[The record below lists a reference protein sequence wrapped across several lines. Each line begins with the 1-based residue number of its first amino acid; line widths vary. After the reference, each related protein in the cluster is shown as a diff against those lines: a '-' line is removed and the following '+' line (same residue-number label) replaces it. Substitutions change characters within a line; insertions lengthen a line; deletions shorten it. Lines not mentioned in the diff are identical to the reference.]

1 MTMDFSS
8 APQTG
13 HTPGSSVDSVIR
25 DNNFGPPMNALSSMG
40 GSAPPGATIID
51 PNVEPSSAMNPRSCV
66 TCRRRKVRC
75 DKHMPCGNCR
85 KAHISCIFPAPGRA
99 PRRPRPKDPNAPP
112 KQTSEREVELMKR
125 LRKLEGIVEELSGQI
140 EVDTRQPTS
149 AGDSPEDSSHPIGDE
164 RRTEINEASPSTA
177 PPGRTT
183 RPADPVRTSTGGS
196 ITRQNTL
203 NSPIQS
209 PGGSHVHRDF
219 GRLVLND
226 DGKRRYVSNAFW
238 SRMSDELSALR
249 AETEKFTD
257 EESDESDDDGSTPA
271 TSTSTK
277 DQQADHHAFIFGYRS
292 ADVDLRKLHP
302 LPSQIPFIWQIY
314 TENVDPIVKI
324 LHVPTMSEIVRQVRA
339 DMNSLTPGLE
349 ALMFAIY
356 YASIT
361 SMEENE
367 VQINFNTDKTR
378 LLDQYRFGTEQALAK
393 ANFVNTSDAV
403 VVQALTLY
411 IVVVRRND
419 STRFSWTLT
428 GLAIRIA
435 QSLGMHREGTQ
446 FADLTPF
453 EIEMRRRLWWTLV
466 VVDLRSAEDQG
477 TELVIAERTWDT
489 EFPLN
494 VNDNDFGPSMKE
506 FPPERQGA
514 TDVTFCLIRYEICSL
529 ARKLHSSVNALA
541 PCPKDTHLTFQEREA
556 MLLEMYNR
564 VEAKYLKPCD
574 DAKGELLHWVAA
586 AIARLIMAKMSLTVY
601 QSVLFPGVGLEV
613 SQHAR
618 DRIFNSSVEVVEY
631 SRLLNNEE
639 KCKQYRWLFQ
649 TYTNWYA
656 VAYLLLELGR
666 REWSP
671 PMEKAWMALASTFQM
686 EPAELA
692 KLQGNNAVMFPIR
705 KLFVKAQKHRELEI
719 ARLRSD
725 PAAAEKLDM
734 TEDTI
739 TAPMI
744 TFQHLPSSVRTSI
757 ALDRWRTIVGRPKPD
772 KAPHRSCMDV
782 VPATTPPNSVRT
794 ATPPT
799 TTAATTT
806 YQREPEADFTPTQ
819 FSYLDAA
826 MSQVVFNAENI
837 WGAAYESPGPMG
849 RSDGLSNE
857 VQPRITQ
864 PPRTIS
870 NYANNGSSGLTTG
883 VGAFSGDVFSSPVT
897 SSQPLQRQSQ
907 QPQPQATTAATQSD
921 SSETTPQL
929 DNPPPWLWSDAGWNW
944 VPGAANGVP
953 ALAAPVALSDDV
965 DVNMDEDFNWQD
977 WQQSI
982 RGFEQDAAAA
992 RGLPNFNGGFT
1003 GGL

>member
-1 MTMDFSS
+1 M
-8 APQTG
+8 
-13 HTPGSSVDSVIR
+13 
-25 DNNFGPPMNALSSMG
+25 L
-40 GSAPPGATIID
+40 TI
-51 PNVEPSSAMNPRSCV
+51 
-66 TCRRRKVRC
+66 
-75 DKHMPCGNCR
+75 
-85 KAHISCIFPAPGRA
+85 
-99 PRRPRPKDPNAPP
+99 
-112 KQTSEREVELMKR
+112 Q
-125 LRKLEGIVEELSGQI
+125 
-140 EVDTRQPTS
+140 
-149 AGDSPEDSSHPIGDE
+149 
-164 RRTEINEASPSTA
+164 
-177 PPGRTT
+177 
-183 RPADPVRTSTGGS
+183 
-196 ITRQNTL
+196 
-203 NSPIQS
+203 
-209 PGGSHVHRDF
+209 
-219 GRLVLND
+219 
-226 DGKRRYVSNAFW
+226 
-238 SRMSDELSALR
+238 
-249 AETEKFTD
+249 
-257 EESDESDDDGSTPA
+257 
-271 TSTSTK
+271 
-277 DQQADHHAFIFGYRS
+277 
-292 ADVDLRKLHP
+292 
-302 LPSQIPFIWQIY
+302 
-314 TENVDPIVKI
+314 
-324 LHVPTMSEIVRQVRA
+324 
-339 DMNSLTPGLE
+339 
-349 ALMFAIY
+349 
-356 YASIT
+356 
-361 SMEENE
+361 
-367 VQINFNTDKTR
+367 VQINFNTDKAR

-403 VVQALTLY
+403 VVQAVTLY
-411 IVVVRRND
+411 LVVVRRND

-428 GLAIRIA
+428 GLVIRIA

-494 VNDNDFGPSMKE
+494 INDNDFGPDMKD

-541 PCPKDTHLTFQEREA
+541 PCPKDTQLTFQEREE

-601 QSVLFPGVGLEV
+601 QSVLFPGQGLEV

-666 REWSP
+666 RDWAP
-671 PMEKAWMALASTFQM
+671 PMEKAWMALASTFRL

-705 KLFVKAQKHRELEI
+705 KLFVKAQKHRESEI
-719 ARLRSD
+719 ERLRND

-734 TEDTI
+734 SEDNM

-744 TFQHLPSSVRTSI
+744 TFQHLPASVRTSI
-757 ALDRWRTIVGRPKPD
+757 ALDRWRTIVGRPKAG

-782 VPATTPPNSVRT
+782 VPATTPPNSVKT
-794 ATPPT
+794 VTPPT
-799 TTAATTT
+799 TS
-806 YQREPEADFTPTQ
+806 YQRQPEADFTPTQ

-826 MSQVVFNAENI
+826 MSQVLFNSENL
-837 WGAAYESPGPMG
+837 WGAAYGAGGPVA
-849 RSDGLSNE
+849 DGVPNE
-857 VQPRITQ
+857 AQPRITQ
-864 PPRTIS
+864 PPRTMS
-870 NYANNGSSGLTTG
+870 GYVGNENSGLNSGGG
-883 VGAFSGDVFSSPVT
+883 VFSGDPFTTPVM
-897 SSQPLQRQSQ
+897 SSQSLQQ
-907 QPQPQATTAATQSD
+907 QPQQQQQQSTTATQSD
-921 SSETTPQL
+921 SVKTTPQL
-929 DNPPPWLWSDAGWNW
+929 DNNPPPWVWPDPGWNW
-944 VPGAANGVP
+944 GPGSSGPPAN
-953 ALAAPVALSDDV
+953 LTAPVALPDDI

-982 RGFEQDAAAA
+982 RGFEMDAAAA
-992 RGLPNFNGGFT
+992 AGIPNFHGGFT
-1003 GGL
+1003 GGI

>member
-1 MTMDFSS
+1 MTMGFSP

-13 HTPGSSVDSVIR
+13 NTPGSSVDSTIR
-25 DNNFGPPMNALSSMG
+25 DNMPVAPMHTMTGMG
-40 GSAPPGATIID
+40 GGAPAGATIID
-51 PNVEPSSAMNPRSCV
+51 PSVEPSSAMNPRSCV

-149 AGDSPEDSSHPIGDE
+149 SGNSPEDSSHPVGDE
-164 RRTEINEASPSTA
+164 RRLESTETSPSIA
-177 PPGRTT
+177 SSGRTT
-183 RPADPVRTSTGGS
+183 KPAELGRSATTGGMRA
-196 ITRQNTL
+196 RQMTL

-209 PGGSHVHRDF
+209 PGGSQVHRDF

-257 EESDESDDDGSTPA
+257 EESDDSDDDGSTPA

-292 ADVDLRKLHP
+292 SDVDLRKLHP

-324 LHVPTMSEIVRQVRA
+324 LHVPTMHNVIRQVRA
-339 DMNSLTPGLE
+339 DMNTLTPGLE

-367 VQINFNTDKTR
+367 VQINFNTDKAR

-403 VVQALTLY
+403 VVQAVTLY
-411 IVVVRRND
+411 LVVVRRND

-428 GLAIRIA
+428 GLVIRIA

-494 VNDNDFGPSMKE
+494 INDNDFGPDMKD

-541 PCPKDTHLTFQEREA
+541 PCPKDTQLTFQEREE

-601 QSVLFPGVGLEV
+601 QSVLFPGQGLEV

-666 REWSP
+666 RDWAP
-671 PMEKAWMALASTFQM
+671 PMEKAWMALASTFRM

-705 KLFVKAQKHRELEI
+705 KLFVKAQKHRESEI
-719 ARLRSD
+719 ERLRND

-734 TEDTI
+734 SEDNM

-744 TFQHLPSSVRTSI
+744 TFQHLPASVRTSI
-757 ALDRWRTIVGRPKPD
+757 ALDRWRTLVMYGRRACD
-772 KAPHRSCMDV
+772 Y
-782 VPATTPPNSVRT
+782 PPNSVKT
-794 ATPPT
+794 VTPPT
-799 TTAATTT
+799 TS
-806 YQREPEADFTPTQ
+806 YQKQPEADFTPTQ

-826 MSQVVFNAENI
+826 MSQVLFNSENL
-837 WGAAYESPGPMG
+837 WGAAYGAGGPIAE
-849 RSDGLSNE
+849 GLPNE
-857 VQPRITQ
+857 AQPRITQ
-864 PPRTIS
+864 PSRTMSGYVS
-870 NYANNGSSGLTTG
+870 NGNSGLNSGG
-883 VGAFSGDVFSSPVT
+883 VFSGDPFTTPVM
-897 SSQPLQRQSQ
+897 SSQSLQQHQQQQ
-907 QPQPQATTAATQSD
+907 QPQQQQQQQQQQQRQQQATATQSD
-921 SSETTPQL
+921 SEKTTPQL
-929 DNPPPWLWSDAGWNW
+929 DNNPPPWVWPDPGWNW
-944 VPGAANGVP
+944 GPGSSGPPAN
-953 ALAAPVALSDDV
+953 LTAPVALPDDI

-982 RGFEQDAAAA
+982 RGFEMDAAAA
-992 RGLPNFNGGFT
+992 AGIPNFHGGFT
-1003 GGL
+1003 GGI

>member
-13 HTPGSSVDSVIR
+13 STPGSSVDSAIR
-25 DNNFGPPMNALSSMG
+25 DNMPVAPMHAMSGMG
-40 GSAPPGATIID
+40 GGAPAGATIVD
-51 PNVEPSSAMNPRSCV
+51 PSVEPSSAMNPRSCV

-85 KAHISCIFPAPGRA
+85 KAHISCIFPA
-99 PRRPRPKDPNAPP
+99 RPEHRDGL
-112 KQTSEREVELMKR
+112 TSEREVELMKR

-140 EVDTRQPTS
+140 EVDTRQPAS
-149 AGDSPEDSSHPIGDE
+149 AGNSPEDLSHPVGEE
-164 RRTEINEASPSTA
+164 RRLESTETSPSTA
-177 PPGRTT
+177 LSGRTT
-183 RPADPVRTSTGGS
+183 RPTDPGRSTTAVG
-196 ITRQNTL
+196 NTACQAAL

-209 PGGSHVHRDF
+209 PGGSQVHRDF

-257 EESDESDDDGSTPA
+257 EESDVSDDDGSTPA

-292 ADVDLRKLHP
+292 SD
-302 LPSQIPFIWQIY
+302 IPFIWQIY

-324 LHVPTMSEIVRQVRA
+324 LHVPTMNNVVRQ
-339 DMNSLTPGLE
+339 
-349 ALMFAIY
+349 
-356 YASIT
+356 
-361 SMEENE
+361 
-367 VQINFNTDKTR
+367 VQINFNTDKAR

-393 ANFVNTSDAV
+393 ANFVCTSDAV

-411 IVVVRRND
+411 LVVVRRND

-428 GLAIRIA
+428 GLVIRLA

-494 VNDNDFGPSMKE
+494 INDNDFGPDMKD
-506 FPPERQGA
+506 FPTERQGA

-541 PCPKDTHLTFQEREA
+541 PCPRDTQVTFQEREA

-613 SQHAR
+613 SEHAR

-656 VAYLLLELGR
+656 VAYLLLELGK

-671 PMEKAWMALASTFQM
+671 PMEKAWMALASTFQL
-686 EPAELA
+686 EPGELA

-705 KLFVKAQKHRELEI
+705 KLFVKAQKHRESEI
-719 ARLRSD
+719 KRLRND

-734 TEDTI
+734 AEDNM

-757 ALDRWRTIVGRPKPD
+757 ALDRWRTLMGRPKPD

-782 VPATTPPNSVRT
+782 VPATTPPNSVKT
-794 ATPPT
+794 VTPP
-799 TTAATTT
+799 ASA
-806 YQREPEADFTPTQ
+806 YQKQPEPDFTPTQ
-819 FSYLDAA
+819 FSYLDQA
-826 MSQVVFNAENI
+826 MSQVVFNSENL
-837 WGAAYESPGPMG
+837 WSAAYDVAGIGGPN
-849 RSDGLSNE
+849 GLTTE
-857 VQPRITQ
+857 AQPSITQ
-864 PPRTIS
+864 PPRTMS
-870 NYANNGSSGLTTG
+870 DYASNGSSGLNSVGG
-883 VGAFSGDVFSSPVT
+883 VFSGEPFTTPAT
-897 SSQPLQRQSQ
+897 SSQSLQQQQQ
-907 QPQPQATTAATQSD
+907 QPTATATQSG
-921 SSETTPQL
+921 SAKSTPQL
-929 DNPPPWLWSDAGWNW
+929 DNNPPPWLWPEAGWNW
-944 VPGAANGVP
+944 GPGASGPPANLTIP
-953 ALAAPVALSDDV
+953 MALPDDI

-982 RGFEQDAAAA
+982 RGLDMDAAAA
-992 RGLPNFNGGFT
+992 AGIPNFHGGFT
-1003 GGL
+1003 GGI

>member
-1 MTMDFSS
+1 MTMDFAS
-8 APQTG
+8 APQTHTG
-13 HTPGSSVDSVIR
+13 NTPGSSVDSAIR
-25 DNNFGPPMNALSSMG
+25 DSMPVAPMHTMNGMG
-40 GSAPPGATIID
+40 GGAPAGATIID
-51 PNVEPSSAMNPRSCV
+51 PSVEPSSAMNPRSCV

-140 EVDTRQPTS
+140 EVDTRQPMS
-149 AGDSPEDSSHPIGDE
+149 SGNSPEDSSHPLGDE
-164 RRTEINEASPSTA
+164 RRLESTETSPSTA
-177 PPGRTT
+177 PSGRTT
-183 RPADPVRTSTGGS
+183 RPSDPGRS
-196 ITRQNTL
+196 IATAGITARQAAL
-203 NSPIQS
+203 NSPMQS
-209 PGGSHVHRDF
+209 PGSSHVHRDF

-292 ADVDLRKLHP
+292 SDVDLRKLHP

-324 LHVPTMSEIVRQVRA
+324 LHVPTMHGIVRQVRA
-339 DMNSLTPGLE
+339 DMSNLAPGLE

-367 VQINFNTDKTR
+367 VQMNFNTDKAR

-393 ANFVNTSDAV
+393 ANFVNTSDAM
-403 VVQALTLY
+403 VVQAITLY
-411 IVVVRRND
+411 LVVVRRND

-428 GLAIRIA
+428 GLVIRIA
-435 QSLGMHREGTQ
+435 QSLGMHRDGTQ

-453 EIEMRRRLWWTLV
+453 ETEMRRRLWWTLV

-494 VNDNDFGPSMKE
+494 INDNDFGPDMKE
-506 FPPERQGA
+506 FPTERQGA

-541 PCPKDTHLTFQEREA
+541 PCPKDTSITFQEREE

-671 PMEKAWMALASTFQM
+671 PMEKAWMALASTFQL

-705 KLFVKAQKHRELEI
+705 KLFVKAQKHRESEI
-719 ARLRSD
+719 ERLRND

-734 TEDTI
+734 AEDNM

-744 TFQHLPSSVRTSI
+744 TFQHLPKSVRTSI
-757 ALDRWRTIVGRPKPD
+757 ALDRWRTLVGRPKPD
-772 KAPHRSCMDV
+772 KASHRSCMDV
-782 VPATTPPNSVRT
+782 VPATTPPNSVKT
-794 ATPPT
+794 VTPPST
-799 TTAATTT
+799 SS
-806 YQREPEADFTPTQ
+806 YQKQPETDFTPTQ

-826 MSQVVFNAENI
+826 MSQVVFNSESL
-837 WGAAYESPGPMG
+837 WGAAYDVAGPMG
-849 RSDGLSNE
+849 GSNGLSNE
-857 VQPRITQ
+857 VQSPMTQ
-864 PPRTIS
+864 PPRTMSGYAS
-870 NYANNGSSGLTTG
+870 NGTSGLNSGGG
-883 VGAFSGDVFSSPVT
+883 VFSGDPFNAPVP
-897 SSQPLQRQSQ
+897 SSQQSLPQQQ
-907 QPQPQATTAATQSD
+907 QPTTATQSD
-921 SSETTPQL
+921 SAKTTPQL
-929 DNPPPWLWSDAGWNW
+929 DNNPRHAGWNW
-944 VPGAANGVP
+944 GPNASGPPAN
-953 ALAAPVALSDDV
+953 LTTPVALPDDI

-982 RGFEQDAAAA
+982 RGFEMDAAAA
-992 RGLPNFNGGFT
+992 AGVPNFHGGFT
-1003 GGL
+1003 GGI

>member
-40 GSAPPGATIID
+40 AAHPWRHHHRPECRTLIGYEPTILCYLPPSQGPLRQAHAVWQLPQSAHFLHLPGPGPSTETASSERSQRPTEANERARSRIDEATSEAGRYCGRAEWT
-51 PNVEPSSAMNPRSCV
+51 NRGRHTSTHE
-66 TCRRRKVRC
+66 RRR
-75 DKHMPCGNCR
+75 
-85 KAHISCIFPAPGRA
+85 
-99 PRRPRPKDPNAPP
+99 
-112 KQTSEREVELMKR
+112 L
-125 LRKLEGIVEELSGQI
+125 
-140 EVDTRQPTS
+140 
-149 AGDSPEDSSHPIGDE
+149 PEDSSHPIGDE

-870 NYANNGSSGLTTG
+870 NYANNG
-883 VGAFSGDVFSSPVT
+883 
-897 SSQPLQRQSQ
+897 
-907 QPQPQATTAATQSD
+907 
-921 SSETTPQL
+921 
-929 DNPPPWLWSDAGWNW
+929 NAGWNW

>member
-13 HTPGSSVDSVIR
+13 NTPGSSIDSTIR
-25 DNNFGPPMNALSSMG
+25 DNNFGPHMNAMGRMG
-40 GSAPPGATIID
+40 GNAPAGATIID

-140 EVDTRQPTS
+140 EVDPRQPTS
-149 AGDSPEDSSHPIGDE
+149 AGNSPEDSSHPIGDE
-164 RRTEINEASPSTA
+164 RRSENTEASPSTA
-177 PPGRTT
+177 P
-183 RPADPVRTSTGGS
+183 

-203 NSPIQS
+203 NSPMQS

-219 GRLVLND
+219 GRLLLND

-324 LHVPTMSEIVRQVRA
+324 LHVPTMGDVVRQVRA
-339 DMNSLTPGLE
+339 DMKNLTPGLE

-393 ANFVNTSDAV
+393 ANFVGTSDAM

-494 VNDNDFGPSMKE
+494 VNDNDFGPNMKE

-541 PCPKDTHLTFQEREA
+541 PCPKDTHLTFEEREA

-656 VAYLLLELGR
+656 VAYLLLELSR
-666 REWSP
+666 RDWSP
-671 PMEKAWMALASTFQM
+671 PMEKAWIALGSTFQM

-719 ARLRSD
+719 ARLRND
-725 PAAAEKLDM
+725 PVAAEKLDM

-739 TAPMI
+739 TAPMV

-757 ALDRWRTIVGRPKPD
+757 ALDRWRSLVGRPKPD

-794 ATPPT
+794 VTPSPT
-799 TTAATTT
+799 TTTTTT
-806 YQREPEADFTPTQ
+806 YQRQPETDFTPTQ

-826 MSQVVFNAENI
+826 MSQVVFNTENL
-837 WGAAYESPGPMG
+837 WGAAYGAGGSMG
-849 RSDGLSNE
+849 GTDGLPDE
-857 VQPRITQ
+857 GQPRITQ
-864 PPRTIS
+864 SPQNMS
-870 NYANNGSSGLTTG
+870 NYAGNGNSVLTSGSG
-883 VGAFSGDVFSSPVT
+883 MFSGDVFTSPMT
-897 SSQPLQRQSQ
+897 SSQSLQQ
-907 QPQPQATTAATQSD
+907 QPQSQPTTTATQSD
-921 SSETTPQL
+921 NKTTAQL
-929 DNPPPWLWSDAGWNW
+929 DNPPPWVWPDPGWNW
-944 VPGAANGVP
+944 GPGGASGAP
-953 ALAAPVALSDDV
+953 ALTTPVALPDDV

-982 RGFEQDAAAA
+982 RGFEMDAAAA
-992 RGLPNFNGGFT
+992 AGLPNFHGGFT